1 MQKLNNCAAT
11 LIKLATLVNI
21 TLFWNLQLLKAQIQ
35 SFNYKSG
42 QKVHWHMHINWN
54 FGLQQFALPFPSSS
68 SYIPSRRVITFNS
81 ILSCSFCFL
90 SLSWLSLYSSGG
102 IAGSA
107 AARFLSAINSPT
119 DGTSVYFSVVISTL
133 PTLSL
138 LRGRWSLK
146 KGVFPPMCR

>member
-11 LIKLATLVNI
+11 LIELATLVNI
-21 TLFWNLQLLKAQIQ
+21 TLFSNLQLLKAQIQ

-54 FGLQQFALPFPSSS
+54 LDLKQFALPFPSSS

-90 SLSWLSLYSSGG
+90 SPSWLSLYSSAG

-107 AARFLSAINSPT
+107 AARLSAINGPT

-133 PTLSL
+133 PTLFLTSDGL
-138 LRGRWSLK
+138 WK

>member
-1 MQKLNNCAAT
+1 
-11 LIKLATLVNI
+11 
-21 TLFWNLQLLKAQIQ
+21 
-35 SFNYKSG
+35 
-42 QKVHWHMHINWN
+42 MHINWN

-90 SLSWLSLYSSGG
+90 SLSWLSLYSSAG

-107 AARFLSAINSPT
+107 AARFLSAINGPT

-146 KGVFPPMCR
+146 KRSFSSHVQVNKVFFLPSTARTKRMV

>member
-1 MQKLNNCAAT
+1 
-11 LIKLATLVNI
+11 
-21 TLFWNLQLLKAQIQ
+21 
-35 SFNYKSG
+35 
-42 QKVHWHMHINWN
+42 MHINWN

-90 SLSWLSLYSSGG
+90 SLSWLSLYSSAG

-107 AARFLSAINSPT
+107 AARFLSAINGPT

-133 PTLSL
+133 STLFLTSDGL
-138 LRGRWSLK
+138 
-146 KGVFPPMCR
+146 